1 MKIPRRQF
9 LRLAVGA
16 TSLPALSRIAWAQ
29 VYPTRPVR
37 IMVGFAPGGAT
48 DTIARPMGQWLSERL
63 GKPFIIE
70 NRPGAASNL
79 ATEAVARAPADGHTL
94 LMIGP
99 TQVMNITLYERLN
112 FDFLRD
118 IAPVGGVTRA
128 SLVMV
133 VNPSV
138 PAKTA
143 AEFIAYAKV
152 NPGKINMASSGN
164 GSINHIAA
172 ELLKMMTGINMAH
185 VPYRGGAP
193 AMTDL
198 IGGQVQMLMATMAS
212 SIEYVRTGKVRAL
225 AVTATKRSALLP
237 DVPPLAE
244 AVPGFEVNDWY
255 GIGATKG
262 TPANIIDKLNR
273 EIGAALVDPKM
284 TDRLALIGGVPMP
297 MTPVEF
303 GKFMANEAEKWSKVI
318 RTAGIKA
325 E

>member
-1 MKIPRRQF
+1 MAF
-9 LRLAVGA
+9 GA
-16 TSLPALSRIAWAQ
+16 TGQALHHRE
-29 VYPTRPVR
+29 PT
-37 IMVGFAPGGAT
+37 GC
-48 DTIARPMGQWLSERL
+48 GQQS
-63 GKPFIIE
+63 
-70 NRPGAASNL
+70 

-143 AEFIAYAKV
+143 AEFIAYAKA
-152 NPGKINMASSGN
+152 NPGKINMASSGI
-164 GSINHIAA
+164 GIINHIAG
-172 ELLKMMTGINMAH
+172 ELLKMMTGINMAQ